1 MAPREPT
8 AKKEQTHEQIVK
20 IAARAL
26 RRGGSEGV
34 VVAEVMKEAG
44 LTHGGFY
51 AHFDSKNALLA
62 EAAERAAVDS
72 LSQFRKAI
80 QQRPDTVTALE
91 SLLSNYLSERHLQ
104 APERG
109 CMLVAVGSELARES
123 PEVRRVA
130 TEQIRELID
139 LVHRQMPGWESGADK
154 ARAMATLAG
163 MVGAMIVA
171 RAVDD
176 PALASAMLKATAQQ
190 LAREPGT

>member
-1 MAPREPT
+1 MAAREPS
-8 AKKEQTHEQIVK
+8 AKKEQTHEEIVK

-26 RRGGSEGV
+26 RRAGSEGV

-51 AHFDSKNALLA
+51 AHFESKNALIA

-72 LSQFRKAI
+72 LGQFKKAI
-80 QQRPDTVTALE
+80 LQRPNDVDALE
-91 SLLSNYLSERHLQ
+91 SLLANYLSERHLQ
-104 APERG
+104 SPERG
-109 CMLVAVGSELARES
+109 CLLVAVGSELARET

-139 LVHRQMPGWESGADK
+139 LVHRQMPGWESGRDK
-154 ARAMATLAG
+154 AQAMATLAG
-163 MVGAMIVA
+163 MVGAMIIA

-176 PALASAMLKATAQQ
+176 PALASAMLRATADS
-190 LAREPGT
+190 LTAAAGT

>member
-1 MAPREPT
+1 MATREPT
-8 AKKEQTHEQIVK
+8 SKKEQTHEQIVK

-26 RRGGSEGV
+26 RRGGAGGV

-51 AHFDSKNALLA
+51 AHFESKNALLA
-62 EAAERAAVDS
+62 EAAERAAVES
-72 LSQFRKAI
+72 LGQFKKAI
-80 QQRPDTVTALE
+80 QQRPSDVGTLE

-104 APERG
+104 MPERG
-109 CMLVAVGSELARES
+109 CMLVAVGSDLPRES

-139 LVHRQMPGWESGADK
+139 LVHRQMPGWESGSDK
-154 ARAMATLAG
+154 AEAMATLAG

-176 PALASAMLKATAQQ
+176 PALAAAILRATTASLVKAA
-190 LAREPGT
+190 GT